1 MVLKGFDFCGKKT
14 DKLTEPEKHF
24 RTRIIFSLSLKLDY
38 QILYYFPQ
46 PSNIL
51 ISLVFKM

>member
-38 QILYYFPQ
+38 QILYYFPKLVQ
-46 PSNIL
+46 PC
-51 ISLVFKM
+51 FQC